1 MSSKDKVLVI
11 GSSNVDLNIYS
22 KKFPIP
28 GETVTGG
35 RFIQSFGG
43 KGANQAV
50 ASVRSGSKTVFIG
63 KLGQD
68 SFGNQMIENLNREG
82 IDVHKV
88 FRDPKHASGVAFIL
102 IDSSGQNMISVA
114 PGANKKLT
122 PQDIISCKDL
132 IKSAKTIIMQMEI
145 SLEVIQAVIDCT
157 QQKKIIKILN
167 PAPFKPMT
175 LDFVRQF
182 DIITPN
188 EHEIAQLHSS
198 LALPPPK
205 EDNFFKK
212 LSTINTDLLE
222 IGIQS
227 IVITLGNK
235 GCVVSTPN
243 NNFSHIEAIKVKAVD
258 TVGAGDCF
266 NGVLASYLTK
276 RKEIF
281 EAAQIANIAA
291 SIAVTRKGA
300 QLSMPF
306 EAEIQK
312 EFESLYNKTI

>member
-1 MSSKDKVLVI
+1 MLREGKVLII

-22 KKFPIP
+22 NKFPIP

-35 RFIQSFGG
+35 TFVQSFGG

-50 ASVRSGSKTVFIG
+50 ASVRSGSKTAFIG

-68 SFGNQMIENLNREG
+68 TFGDQMIENLNQEG

-88 FRDPKHASGVAFIL
+88 FRDLKYASGVAFIL

-114 PGANKKLT
+114 PGANQKLT

-132 IKSAKTIIMQMEI
+132 IQSAKTIIMQMEI
-145 SLEVIQAVIDCT
+145 SLEVIQAVLNCT
-157 QQKKIIKILN
+157 QQKEITTILN

-175 LDFVRQF
+175 LDFIRQF

-188 EHEIAQLHSS
+188 ENEITQLHSS
-198 LALPPPK
+198 LGLSTPK
-205 EDNFFKK
+205 EGHLIEK
-212 LSTINTDLLE
+212 LKAININLHE
-222 IGIQS
+222 IGIS
-227 IVITLGNK
+227 NIVITLGNK
-235 GCVVSTPN
+235 GCLVSTPN
-243 NNFSHIEAIKVKAVD
+243 DEFSYIDAIKVEAVD

-266 NGVLASYLTK
+266 NGVLASYLTRSK
-276 RKEIF
+276 KLL
-281 EAAQIANIAA
+281 EAAQLANVAA

-300 QLSMPF
+300 QLSMPY
-306 EAEIQK
+306 EAEIQTQ
-312 EFESLYNKTI
+312 FESLYGKTI